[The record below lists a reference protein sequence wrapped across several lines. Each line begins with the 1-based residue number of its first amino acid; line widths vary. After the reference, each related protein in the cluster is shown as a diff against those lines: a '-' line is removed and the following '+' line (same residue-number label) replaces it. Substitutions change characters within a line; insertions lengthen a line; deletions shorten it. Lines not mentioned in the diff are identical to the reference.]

1 MTSSTT
7 GAGSHY
13 NHEPQLASHLP
24 RTPSFV
30 GTGLWMEDS
39 TFLDREKDLP
49 SDFYSSRTFTDKLL
63 SFFRER
69 SAEDK
74 EKPFLAC
81 LTFTAP
87 HWPLQAPPEVI
98 AKYKG
103 KYDGGPEV
111 LRKSRLAA
119 LQRLGLVPND
129 VTPAPVLAMGTTA
142 WDELSADEKAE
153 SARAMEIFAAM
164 VDEMDAQIGRVLD
177 YLRDEDGSL
186 DETFVLFMSDNG
198 AEGQVMEAMPVLNGV
213 SMAEVIAKYYDNRL
227 ENMGSKTSY
236 VWYGPR

>member
-1 MTSSTT
+1 
-7 GAGSHY
+7 
-13 NHEPQLASHLP
+13 
-24 RTPSFV
+24 
-30 GTGLWMEDS
+30 MEDS
-39 TFLDREKDLP
+39 HFLDREKDLP
-49 SDFYSSRTFTDKLL
+49 TDFYSSRTFTDKLV
-63 SFFRER
+63 SFLRER

-81 LTFTAP
+81 LTYTAP

-111 LRKSRLAA
+111 LRQSRLAA
-119 LQRLGLVPND
+119 LRQLKLVPEN
-129 VTPAPVLAMGTTA
+129 VTPAPVLGMGTTA
-142 WDELSADEKAE
+142 WNEMTPEERAK

-164 VDEMDAQIGRVLD
+164 VDEMDTQIGRVLD

-186 DETFVLFMSDNG
+186 DDTFVLFMSDNG

-213 SMAEVIAKYYDNRL
+213 SMAEVIAKYYDNSL
-227 ENMGSKTSY
+227 ENMGRKTSF
-236 VWYGPR
+236 VWYGPRSVLVPDFFHAPVICSRNKS